1 MLFDKFQT
9 MADFQAELAERNV
22 EPFGAVTEKIL
33 SATEGVVQGRK
44 VILAGTNNYLGLSY
58 DPRCIKAAQDAAARW
73 GTGTTGSRLANGS
86 FAEHQAL
93 ETEIA
98 QFYGVDHAIVFSTGY
113 AATMGMCAT
122 LAGPGDVILLD
133 ADSHASIYSGV
144 KQSGAEVIRFKHNNP
159 EDLAKRMRRLGDRA
173 DQALIIAEG
182 IYSMLGD
189 VAPLQEIA
197 AVKREYGGYL
207 FLDEAH
213 SMGVLG
219 ATGRGAAQAAGVE
232 ADVDFFAGTFSKSL
246 GAIGGFCV
254 SRHRGTGSDPFL
266 HQRLYVYRLLLALH
280 HRFHARGAAHYRRG
294 AAAARK
300 AVGQRQPSL
309 PGAQIP
315 GPAGGPHRQPG
326 GGGGNGG
333 PLAHYRLLEGL
344 DGSGGLRQPGDSTG
358 VTLDQFPAAQQRQR
372 SPFQRADRYDYRR
385 LCRSHHR
392 RSHHCGH
399 GPLMDKIIITGNG
412 PLRGEVRV
420 AGAKNAALPI
430 IAAALLSPEPLRI
443 SNIPDVRDIK
453 TVLQLM
459 ELLGAQCAA
468 FRHRTG
474 DRQQQGALGACA
486 L

>member
-9 MADFQAELAERNV
+9 MADFQAELEQKGV

-33 SATEGVVQGRK
+33 SATEGIVQGRK

-93 ETEIA
+93 ETEVG

-113 AATMGMCAT
+113 AATMGMCST

-133 ADSHASIYSGV
+133 ADSHASIDAGV
-144 KQSGAEVIRFKHNNP
+144 KLSGADIIRFKHNDP

-173 DQALIIAEG
+173 GQALIIAEG

-189 VAPLQEIA
+189 VAPLKEIA

-219 ATGRGAAQAAGVE
+219 ASGRGAAQAAGIE

-254 SRHRGTGSDPFL
+254 SPHAELEAIRFCINAYIFTASSSPSVIASTREALRIITAEPELREQLWHNANQLYSGLKALGLPVGPSASPVIAVEMEDRAATINCWKALMEAGVYVNLVIPPASPSTNFL
-266 HQRLYVYRLLLALH
+266 LRNSVS
-280 HRFHARGAAHYRRG
+280 AAH
-294 AAAARK
+294 
-300 AVGQRQPSL
+300 SS
-309 PGAQIP
+309 AQI
-315 GPAGGPHRQPG
+315 
-326 GGGGNGG
+326 
-333 PLAHYRLLEGL
+333 
-344 DGSGGLRQPGDSTG
+344 DT
-358 VTLDQFPAAQQRQR
+358 
-372 SPFQRADRYDYRR
+372 
-385 LCRSHHR
+385 
-392 RSHHCGH
+392 
-399 GPLMDKIIITGNG
+399 
-412 PLRGEVRV
+412 
-420 AGAKNAALPI
+420 I
-430 IAAALLSPEPLRI
+430 IAAYANLVDSGRIPL
-443 SNIPDVRDIK
+443 
-453 TVLQLM
+453 
-459 ELLGAQCAA
+459 A
-468 FRHRTG
+468 RTS
-474 DRQQQGALGACA
+474 
-486 L
+486 